1 MAFGT
6 IMTQLTEEF
15 GYPVTL
21 DSTTELQLALEVV
34 MGKDAA
40 AKAKEAMDDP
50 NQEST
55 GAEPADPTE
64 SIEDQAQAWA
74 AVINAI
80 VTTAV
85 QIHKDSSH

>member
-1 MAFGT
+1 MAFGP

-15 GYPVTL
+15 GHPVTL
-21 DSTTELQLALEVV
+21 DDETELQLALEVV

-40 AKAKEAMDDP
+40 AQAKEAMDDL

-55 GAEPADPTE
+55 TAEDDGPAE